1 MIEISHGWT
10 PTTPAIQPAE
20 GCSVPTWVDPVEELV
35 GVLLEA
41 AEVLGLE
48 QPHAAGLA
56 EDLHGTVAEPA
67 QVVAGDELVTE
78 RRGGRGDVGAGLV
91 HRSQPF
97 FERSRTT
104 LARVT
109 ATTRPAP

>member
-20 GCSVPTWVDPVEELV
+20 GCSVPTLITQSKNSLGCSSKPPRSLAWSSFMPPESRRIPMAASLSRPRSSL
-35 GVLLEA
+35 GTSSSRSAA
-41 AEVLGLE
+41 AEAVMRAWVSCMG
-48 QPHAAGLA
+48 
-56 EDLHGTVAEPA
+56 
-67 QVVAGDELVTE
+67 
-78 RRGGRGDVGAGLV
+78 
-91 HRSQPF
+91 QPF
-97 FERSRTT
+97 RERSRTT